1 MKRVLAALG
10 LSALSSLAGAGTGDA
25 HFAQRFALDLGGN
38 AAYFAVTVPQ
48 AVYAASLHGDLADLR
63 VFNGAGEP
71 VPYSLEAPAAAGPP
85 PQRRPVHWFP
95 LPAADAGTH
104 NAPLG
109 VSVAADGSLHA
120 TAMARPRSGR
130 SADLVD
136 LARVDRQVE
145 ALLIHLRNN
154 SYQGRV
160 SVETSDDLRN
170 WQPLTDTLLLKV
182 SYDGNTLTQERIEL
196 DGARGRY
203 LRLRW
208 PDGAPDIASVEIE
221 LRANDASAATPR
233 QWRDGAR
240 VRAGQSPGEYLFET
254 DGAYPVDRLRVDL
267 PQPNTVA
274 RATVQS
280 RANAQAPWRD
290 VANGVLFRLHGQAGE
305 QRNPPLELSPDRD
318 RAWRIVVDTRNGGL
332 GGGMPSAAVG
342 WRPASLTF
350 LARGAPPFTLAV
362 GNARLV
368 SAAVRRD
375 ELLIG
380 AGTAISSAR
389 VGHALPVSPQEARA
403 AAATEDAD
411 ATRRHVLWAALVVAV
426 GALGTIAWRLARGGS
441 TQDREGR

>member
-1 MKRVLAALG
+1 MKRVLAAIG
-10 LSALSSLAGAGTGDA
+10 LSAWSSLAGAGTGDA
-25 HFAQRFALDLGGN
+25 HFAQRFALDLDGN
-38 AAYFAVTVPQ
+38 APYYAVTVPQ
-48 AVYAASLHGDLADLR
+48 AVYAASLHGDLGDLR
-63 VFNGAGEP
+63 VLNGAGEP
-71 VPYSLEAPAAAGPP
+71 VPYSLDAPAPAGPP

-95 LPAADAGTH
+95 LPAADGGTR

-120 TAMARPRSGR
+120 TATPPRAGR

-136 LARVDRQVE
+136 LARVDGQVE
-145 ALLIHLRNN
+145 ALLIHLRND

-160 SVETSDDLRN
+160 SVETSNDLRS
-170 WQPLTDTLLLKV
+170 WQPLTDTQLLKV

-203 LRLRW
+203 LRLNW
-208 PDGAPDIASVEIE
+208 PDGAPEIASAEVE
-221 LRANDASAATPR
+221 LRTDDASAATPR

-254 DGAYPVDRLRVDL
+254 DGAYPVDRLRLDL

-274 RATVQS
+274 HATAQS

-290 VANGVLFRLHGQAGE
+290 VANGVLFRLRGQSGD
-305 QRNPPLELSPDRD
+305 QRNRPLELQPDRD

-332 GGGMPSAAVG
+332 GGGMPSVVVG

-426 GALGTIAWRLARGGS
+426 GALGTIAWRLSRGGG
-441 TQDREGR
+441 TQDRESR